1 MINKLI
7 VLNCLCVEVFMGS
20 RKKEALEQF
29 NRDNILSAAKE
40 LFEAKGVE
48 KTTMDDIAEL
58 ADYSKS
64 TIYVYFK
71 SKEDIYN
78 SIVREYIDVL
88 TGELELCMGDDKDFE
103 TSYYNLCECLVGF
116 EEKYPKYYASLMG
129 EEKTTNSRKKLDKS
143 TKDISA
149 ELNVLIEKLLKK
161 GLKCNA
167 LRQDL
172 ELRPTVLYIWS
183 AISGII
189 QVADRKK
196 DVLDDRLKM
205 NKEEYLRYSF
215 RTFYESL
222 VGR

>member
-1 MINKLI
+1 
-7 VLNCLCVEVFMGS
+7 MGA

-40 LFEAKGVE
+40 LFETKGVE
-48 KTTMDDIAEL
+48 NTTMDDIAEL

-78 SIVREYIDVL
+78 SIVRDYMDIL
-88 TGELELCMGDDKDFE
+88 TGELEVCIGAGSDFE
-103 TSYYNLCECLVGF
+103 ESYYKLCECLVNF
-116 EEKYPKYYASLMG
+116 EERYPKYYASLMG
-129 EEKTTNSRKKLDKS
+129 EEKMTNSRKKS
-143 TKDISA
+143 SIGNKDIGN
-149 ELNVLIEKLLKK
+149 ELNILIEKLLKK
-161 GLKCNA
+161 GMDYRV
-167 LRQDL
+167 LRADI
-172 ELRPTVLYIWS
+172 ELQPTVLYMWS

-189 QVADRKK
+189 QVADRKSEAITDK
-196 DVLDDRLKM
+196 LNM

-222 VGR
+222 IRR

>member
-1 MINKLI
+1 
-7 VLNCLCVEVFMGS
+7 MGA

-29 NRDNILSAAKE
+29 NRDNILAAAKE
-40 LFEAKGVE
+40 LFETKGVE
-48 KTTMDDIAEL
+48 STTMDDIAEL

-78 SIVREYIDVL
+78 SIVRDYMDIL
-88 TGELELCMGDDKDFE
+88 TGELELCIGTGKDFE
-103 TSYYNLCECLVGF
+103 ESYYKLCDCLVNF
-116 EEKYPKYYASLMG
+116 EERYPKYYASLMG
-129 EEKTTNSRKKLDKS
+129 ESKMTNSRKKS
-143 TKDISA
+143 SAGNQDIGN

-161 GLKCNA
+161 GMEYKV
-167 LRQDL
+167 LRTDI
-172 ELRPTVLYIWS
+172 ELQPTVLYMWS

-189 QVADRKK
+189 QVADRKS
-196 DVLDDRLKM
+196 DTLSGTLNM

-222 VGR
+222 IRR